1 MELDLFSDYVTSY
14 FYSLCNP
21 ENKWMFIHVIHSMR
35 YLFLLLNKSIL
46 LILFFLLLKLFFKTN
61 IVYLPNQSQ
70 GYPLIV
76 LMRPKN
82 IFKVYKQLEF
92 AGTHCAV
99 KILFWG
105 SKRRKPSP
113 CKQAYLNAKHS
124 LLKGRVKFIFLF
136 LPAECGISTC
146 KYQKFKKRVT
156 ASLLKI

>member
-82 IFKVYKQLEF
+82 I
-92 AGTHCAV
+92 CAV
-99 KILFWG
+99 EILFWD
-105 SKRRKPSP
+105 SKQRKSSP
-113 CKQAYLNAKHS
+113 CKQAYLNVKRS
-124 LLKGRVKFIFLF
+124 LLKGRVKFIFFEFFMMLVF
-136 LPAECGISTC
+136 
-146 KYQKFKKRVT
+146 
-156 ASLLKI
+156 ASRMWNFNL